1 VRRTWAPRGQTP
13 VIRHHFNW
21 KRINSVGG
29 IACKG
34 DGSDRRLLLHL
45 QKDPVNTETV
55 VGFLDSLHEEIDGV
69 IVALWDGLSAH
80 RSNVVRE
87 YIEQNKQWLT
97 VERLPAYAPELNPV
111 EYLWSAMKGKDIA
124 NFCSE
129 TIEQVEHKVEQAA
142 HRIEKRRYYIAG
154 IPQGVHSLR

>member
-1 VRRTWAPRGQTP
+1 
-13 VIRHHFNW
+13 
-21 KRINSVGG
+21 
-29 IACKG
+29 
-34 DGSDRRLLLHL
+34 L